1 MKLLIH
7 MRGIVLLLCFLYLNL
22 TFSFSST
29 QYIIVTEYEE
39 NNYCHSIT
47 FKNIIKKLENK
58 DNSNFYI
65 VLKNIDHFDLNYI
78 KKDYQNLN
86 FILDNGIFK
95 LGEFYIID
103 KSDTIINNIPL
114 NCDERFLPTII
125 DSVIEKFNNNS
136 EMIKINERIPIF
148 QLPIFP
154 EESISVSDS
163 LLLFLDKKNVI
174 HEINYFTGEIL
185 FQYEVKDTV
194 CNELINRTEKNSYY
208 LDMYFD
214 EGYKFKIQ
222 NCLYLKNNKYFR
234 FVTTSDIEFKFIP
247 NDTIIYPIQKFVI
260 SKLINSEVEN
270 QVIEDYPNN
279 SSYLNF
285 NFLNETILN
294 IGFLEGLEILYLNS
308 NYSLIKSKLIDT
320 TYKFADYLSAFEIE
334 NGILLYF
341 NNSILSYNLT
351 TQKTNKFKLDSVILK
366 NINPIKPFM
375 YNNNLSFFYITKDYK
390 EYGIFDYK
398 NEKIITKL
406 NNYFD
411 EEIKDIK
418 LFKQENNIL
427 YFLVKLEKSRWHIF
441 KLYL

>member
-1 MKLLIH
+1 MKLLILI
-7 MRGIVLLLCFLYLNL
+7 RGIVLLLCFFCLNIIPTL
-22 TFSFSST
+22 SST

-58 DNSNFYI
+58 DNTNFYI
-65 VLKNIDHFDLNYI
+65 VLKNIDEFDLNYL

-86 FILDNGIFK
+86 FILDNGNFK
-95 LGEFYIID
+95 LGEFYLID
-103 KSDTIINNIPL
+103 KNDTIINNIPL

-125 DSVIEKFNNNS
+125 DSVLETFNNKS
-136 EMIKINERIPIF
+136 EFIKIKENIPIF

-154 EESISVSDS
+154 EESISISDS
-163 LLLFLDKKNVI
+163 LLLFLDKRNVI
-174 HEINYFTGEIL
+174 HELNYFTGEIL
-185 FQYEVKDTV
+185 FQYEVTDSV
-194 CNELINRTEKNSYY
+194 CNELINRTENNSYY

-214 EGYKFKIQ
+214 DGYKFKIQ
-222 NCLYLKNNKYFR
+222 NCLYIKNNKYFR

-285 NFLNETILN
+285 NFLNDTILN
-294 IGFLEGLEILYLNS
+294 IGFLEGLEILYLDS
-308 NYSLIKSKLIDT
+308 NYSQIKSKLIDS
-320 TYKFADYLSAFEIE
+320 TYKFANYLSAFEIE

-341 NNSILSYNLT
+341 NNSILSYNINS
-351 TQKTNKFKLDSVILK
+351 QKTNKFKLDSIILK

-418 LFKQENNIL
+418 LIKQENNIL